1 MKFIQQKERG
11 PSIEFEISD
20 DSTLDEVLDS
30 FQAFLRGCGYY
41 IDYDKI
47 IVVDYMD

>member
-1 MKFIQQKERG
+1 MKFIQHRKDG
-11 PSIEFEISD
+11 ASIEFEISD
-20 DSTLDEVLDS
+20 NSTLDEVLDS

-47 IVVDYMD
+47 IIIEKMD